1 IEGRQYS
8 YRTGYDQFKS
18 YFKGEFPRE
27 REGIDRFCGIVKYIG
42 ESISVDTMRSGLLSS
57 KDLSYLGVTASDLLD
72 ETFEDQKLKNAL
84 AGNSSLYG
92 GIKGVTSMYHFGM
105 INHSFIESPYR
116 IAGGSQQVADALT
129 EAIRSHGG
137 TVLTGKRVTRIGMG
151 ESRVEFVEVN
161 GGEERFT
168 ARHYISSAHPVTT
181 FSLVDKTPLIRKAYI
196 SRLRSLKN
204 SYGIFSAYLLMKPGM
219 FPYMNRN
226 YYFYKTSDAW
236 DTEYDTEADSPRAIL
251 MSMQAS
257 REPKPYAEIVNLRC
271 AMRIGQLDRW
281 AYSTPENRGDD
292 YRSFKERT
300 AGKLIDIACENFP
313 QLHNA
318 IDSIYTTTPLT
329 YRDYTGIPEGSAYGI
344 IKDSRSPLT
353 SLIPVKTKIQ
363 NLLLTGQ
370 NMNVHGALGVALT
383 AAITC
388 AELVGEEYLAKKI
401 GGC

>member
-1 IEGRQYS
+1 
-8 YRTGYDQFKS
+8 
-18 YFKGEFPRE
+18 
-27 REGIDRFCGIVKYIG
+27 
-42 ESISVDTMRSGLLSS
+42 
-57 KDLSYLGVTASDLLD
+57 
-72 ETFEDQKLKNAL
+72 
-84 AGNSSLYG
+84 
-92 GIKGVTSMYHFGM
+92 M

-129 EAIRSHGG
+129 ETIRSYGG

-151 ESRVEFVEVN
+151 NGRIDHVEVN
-161 GGEERFT
+161 GGQEIFT
-168 ARHYISSAHPVTT
+168 ARQYISSAHPATT
-181 FSLVDKTPLIRKAYI
+181 FSLVDKTPLVRKAYI

-204 SYGIFSAYLLMKPGM
+204 SYGIFSAYLIMKPGA

-226 YYFYKTSDAW
+226 FYFYKTDDAW
-236 DTEYDTEADSPRAIL
+236 NTEYDTRADAPRAIL
-251 MSMQAS
+251 MSMQA
-257 REPKPYAEIVNLRC
+257 PCDPMPYAQIVNLLC
-271 AMRIGQLDRW
+271 AMRIEQLGRW
-281 AYSTPENRGDD
+281 ADTTPEKRGQQ
-292 YRSFKERT
+292 YRDFKERT
-300 AGKLIDIACENFP
+300 AQKLIDIACENFP
-313 QLHNA
+313 DLRGG

-353 SLIPVKTKIQ
+353 SLIPVKTKIP

-388 AELVGEEYLAKKI
+388 AELLGEEYLAKKI